1 MATLT
6 FAHREIAAK
15 IVYFGAPGAGSN
27 SNVRTL
33 YSLVSV
39 KEKSRLHQFG
49 PSNASEQSCY
59 FDYVP
64 TQGGEVP
71 GFSTRFRVYSLP
83 GGLRNEV
90 HRHEVF
96 DDTDGIVFV
105 ADARASRARGNA
117 QALEEM
123 TSLLRGQGLDLAKM
137 PIVVEINHTDAPD
150 ARPPEE
156 IMWLLNSEDYPVVSA
171 VARTGQGVMET
182 HDHLTRELSQRLR
195 ANLTGNLAAIRLLHS
210 KRDVIE
216 RDEQVIARHV
226 AALEAAEHTPRANL
240 ETAISDFQLALTR
253 RYLTLTPGPKHDV
266 HSLPREFLG
275 FKPVHLLESRLEGD
289 QIHVDVVM
297 ERVAGQGPRRL
308 TLVLVNRPLEAPVTR
323 TTPIGAPVP
332 APVTGDLPDRIVPPP
347 PKPKDLPPIGYGVA
361 GVTFGILAGVLIARL
376 AFG

>member
-6 FAHREIAAK
+6 FAHREITAK

-49 PSNASEQSCY
+49 PTNASEQSCY

-105 ADARASRARGNA
+105 ADARASRAKGNA

-123 TSLLRGQGLDLAKM
+123 TSLLRGQGLDLANM

-156 IMWLLNSEDYPVVSA
+156 IMWLLNSENYPVVSA
-171 VARTGQGVMET
+171 VARTGQGVIET
-182 HDHLTRELSQRLR
+182 HDHLTKELSARLR
-195 ANLTGNLAAIRLLHS
+195 ANLQGKFDAIRLNGS
-210 KRDVIE
+210 KRDVVE
-216 RDEQVIARHV
+216 RDEQVVARHL

-240 ETAISDFQLALTR
+240 DTAISDFQLALTR
-253 RYLTLTPGPKHDV
+253 RYLSLTPGPKHEV
-266 HSLPREFLG
+266 NSLPREFLG
-275 FKPVHLLESRLEGD
+275 YKPVHLLDSRLDGD

-297 ERVAGQGPRRL
+297 ERVSGQGPRRL
-308 TLVLVNRPLEAPVTR
+308 TLVLVNRPVEAPAR
-323 TTPIGAPVP
+323 STPVGPVP
-332 APVTGDLPDRIVPPP
+332 PITGDLPDRIVPVPP
-347 PKPKDLPPIGYGVA
+347 PPRDLPPYWYGVA
-361 GVTFGILAGVLIARL
+361 GGVFGILSGVLL
-376 AFG
+376 AKLLFG